1 LILGIE
7 FKEFCM
13 DNIYLNSDGLVH
25 LARLALSGNRA
36 DIVAY
41 VRKIARKV
49 ARFDPN
55 VAEQLATLAQESNPS
70 RNAMLRGEQL
80 DRLPVDM
87 DSRLEL
93 ARFEDDIAL
102 DVAPI
107 WQEPVKSK
115 LEQVLVER
123 TKFKELA
130 SANLVPTRSLLF
142 TGAPGLGKSLA
153 AKWLAKSLGLPLLTV
168 DLAAVMSSFLG
179 RTGNNIRNILDYA
192 KSIDCVLFLDELD
205 ALAKRRD
212 DATEVGE
219 LKRLVTVLLQEIDSW
234 PSHGLMLA
242 ATNHPDLLD
251 PAVWRR
257 FDMIVEFPLPSETS
271 IRTALDSWVSDDHEV
286 SASLLDALPI
296 VLSGMSFSDLKRT
309 ISQLKRNQIVASVPL
324 SESLG
329 KLIEQRIDS
338 LSKNEKIQVAR
349 KLLESGL
356 SQRAVNQLTGLSR
369 DTIRRHCEAVD

>member
-1 LILGIE
+1 
-7 FKEFCM
+7 M
-13 DNIYLNSDGLVH
+13 DNIYLDSDSLVH
-25 LARLALSGNRA
+25 FARLALAGNRT

-41 VRKIARKV
+41 VRKIARRV
-49 ARFDPN
+49 AKFDP
-55 VAEQLATLAQESNPS
+55 ALGEQLAFLAQDTSPS
-70 RNAMLRGEQL
+70 RNAMLRSERL
-80 DRLPVDM
+80 DRLPVDL

-93 ARFEDDIAL
+93 ARLDEDVML
-102 DVAPI
+102 DVMPI
-107 WQEPVKSK
+107 WQEPVKAK

-123 TKFKELA
+123 SKFKELA
-130 SANLVPTRSLLF
+130 FANLAPTKSLLF
-142 TGAPGLGKSLA
+142 TGAPGVGKSLA

-192 KSIDCVLFLDELD
+192 KSVDCVLFLDELD

-257 FDMIVEFPLPSETS
+257 FDMIVEFPLPNETS
-271 IRTALDSWVSDDHEV
+271 IREALNSWVGEEHMV
-286 SASLLDALPI
+286 PKGLLDALPI
-296 VLSGMSFSDLKRT
+296 VLAGMSFSDLKRI
-309 ISQLKRNQIVASVPL
+309 ISQLRRNQIVSGVALADSL
-324 SESLG
+324 SS
-329 KLIEQRIDS
+329 LIEQRVS
-338 LSKNEKIQVAR
+338 ALAKSEKIEVA
-349 KLLESGL
+349 KNLMDAGL
-356 SQRAVNQLTGLSR
+356 SQRSVNSLTGLSR
-369 DTIRRHCEAVD
+369 DTIRKHCETASIS

>member
-1 LILGIE
+1 
-7 FKEFCM
+7 M
-13 DNIYLNSDGLVH
+13 DNYYLDAGSLVH
-25 LARLALSGNRA
+25 FARLALGGNQA

-49 ARFDPN
+49 AKFDTE
-55 VAEQLATLAQESNPS
+55 VANQLVAMTQDSNPS
-70 RNAMLRGEQL
+70 RNNILRGNDIQ
-80 DRLPVDM
+80 RLPVDL
-87 DSRLEL
+87 DSRLQL
-93 ARFEDDIAL
+93 ARL
-102 DVAPI
+102 DEELIIDVEPI
-107 WQEPVKSK
+107 WQASVKDK
-115 LEQVLVER
+115 LEQVLIER
-123 TKFKELA
+123 SKFGELA
-130 SANLVPTRSLLF
+130 VANLAPTRSLLF
-142 TGAPGLGKSLA
+142 TGAPGVGKSLA

-192 KSIDCVLFLDELD
+192 KSVDCVLFLDELD

-234 PSHGLMLA
+234 PAHGLMLA

-257 FDMIVEFPLPSETS
+257 FDMIVEFPLPDEHGM
-271 IRTALDSWVSDDHEV
+271 RTALNDWIGLEHDVPKG
-286 SASLLDALPI
+286 LIDALPI

-309 ISQLKRNQIVASVPL
+309 ISQLRRNQIVSGVPL

-329 KLIEQRIDS
+329 SLIE
-338 LSKNEKIQVAR
+338 EKIESLPKSAKIEVAQG
-349 KLLESGL
+349 LLHSGL
-356 SQRAVNQLTGLSR
+356 SQRSVNSLTGLSR
-369 DTIRRHCEAVD
+369 DTIRKHCEIAGQN